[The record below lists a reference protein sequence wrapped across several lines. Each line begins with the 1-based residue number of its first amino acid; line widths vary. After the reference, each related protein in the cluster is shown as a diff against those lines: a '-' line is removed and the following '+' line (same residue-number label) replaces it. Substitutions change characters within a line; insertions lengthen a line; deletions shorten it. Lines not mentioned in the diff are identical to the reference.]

1 MVMVVRMVFVGGNG
15 RWEMGVGVG
24 VGGGGGG
31 WRIYGVFLLV
41 CEDGFG
47 RSG

>member
-24 VGGGGGG
+24 VWEGG